1 MVTQLAKLSGNSFQK
16 PIPDSVLNKLY
27 SNFNY
32 HCISAATFQAGSH
45 FLYLSPSH
53 QVSPHSGTIVIWSQH
68 CPCLPISIAAFQV
81 NFNIVLPAPTS
92 QTIWAR

>member
-1 MVTQLAKLSGNSFQK
+1 MAAQLAKLSGNSLQK
-16 PIPDSVLNKLY
+16 PTPDSVFNILY
-27 SNFNY
+27 YSYNY

-53 QVSPHSGTIVIWSQH
+53 HVSPHSGTFVIWSQH
-68 CPCLPISIAAFQV
+68 CPCLPISIASFLV
-81 NFNIVLPAPTS
+81 DFRIVLPAPPS